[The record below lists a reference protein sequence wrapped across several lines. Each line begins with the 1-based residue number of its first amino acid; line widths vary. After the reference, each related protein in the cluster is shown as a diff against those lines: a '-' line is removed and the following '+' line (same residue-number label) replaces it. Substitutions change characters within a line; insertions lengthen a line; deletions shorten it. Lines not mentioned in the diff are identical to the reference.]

1 MRHPDTLAP
10 GAEIISPRPNV
21 LLVDDQPAR
30 LLSYEAV
37 LSGLEIRCVRALSGL
52 EALERLLKQEFAVIV
67 LDVNMPHM
75 DGFEVA
81 RMIRQHPRLERTPII
96 FVTGVNIS
104 ELDRL
109 KGYEVG
115 GIDYIS
121 IPVVPEI
128 LRSKVAILVEL
139 HQRRAEL
146 QKLNDEL
153 NEARTQLDARFTQ
166 ALEASEAQLRI
177 VNERLLIAK
186 SAARLGV
193 HDWDIRTGVLEWDER
208 IRELWGLSPEEIVT
222 YDKFLESLHPE
233 DRDSTQ
239 RAVDRSLDPA
249 NGGRY
254 FAEYRV
260 THRKD
265 GTVRWIEAIG
275 HVSFEAGHPVRL
287 VGTVQDITERRNLV
301 AFLKQADARKD
312 EFLAML
318 AHELRNPVAP
328 IRNCAEALARFMPLD
343 EKQRSLVEIIRRQ
356 TGQLSLLLD
365 DLLDVARIT
374 QGRIE
379 LHLILT
385 TVGACLET
393 ALETVAPAL
402 DEKKQSLTVT
412 NNSPDVIIRADPARI
427 TQCLV
432 NVLNNA
438 VKFTPPEGS
447 IVVTISTMATPDA
460 DLARVMIQVT
470 DSGIGIS
477 PELLPQLFEMFV
489 QGERVLNRAQGGL
502 GVGLAL
508 CKRMLEMH
516 GGQISGT
523 SAGVNQGSTFT
534 LFLPLVAR

>member
-1 MRHPDTLAP
+1 MRDPDTLAP
-10 GAEIISPRPNV
+10 SVEIIAPRPSV

-37 LSGLEIRCVRALSGL
+37 LSGLEVRCVRALSGF

-67 LDVNMPHM
+67 LDVNMPDM

-81 RMIRQHPRLERTPII
+81 RMIRQRPRLERTPII
-96 FVTGVNIS
+96 FVTGVNVT

-115 GIDYIS
+115 GIDYIA
-121 IPVVPEI
+121 IPIVPEI

-146 QKLNDEL
+146 QRLNDEL
-153 NEARTQLDARFTQ
+153 NEARTQLDAQFMQ
-166 ALEASEAQLRI
+166 AMAASEVQLRT
-177 VNERLLIAK
+177 VNERLLLAK
-186 SAARLGV
+186 SAARLGI
-193 HDWDIRTGVLEWDER
+193 HDWDIRTGALEWDER
-208 IRELWGLSPEEIVT
+208 IRELWGMGPEEVVT
-222 YDKFLESLHPE
+222 YDKFLETLHSA

-239 RAVDRSLDPA
+239 RAVDRALDPDG
-249 NGGRY
+249 GGRY

-260 THRKD
+260 VHRKD

-275 HVSFEAGHPVRL
+275 QVSFEAGRPVRL
-287 VGTVQDITERRNLV
+287 VGTVQDITERKNLV
-301 AFLKQADARKD
+301 ASLKQADARKD

-318 AHELRNPVAP
+318 AHELRNPIAP
-328 IRNCAEALARFMPLD
+328 IRNSAEALARFMPLD
-343 EKQRSLVEIIRRQ
+343 RKQLSLVEIIRRQ

-379 LHLILT
+379 LHPVLT
-385 TVGACLET
+385 TVRACLET
-393 ALETVAPAL
+393 AVETVTPAL
-402 DEKKQSLTVT
+402 TEKQQTLTVT
-412 NNSPDVIIRADPARI
+412 DHSPDLVIRADPARI

-438 VKFTPPEGS
+438 VKFTPPAGS
-447 IVVTISTMATPDA
+447 IVVTITTAPASGAQSVC
-460 DLARVMIQVT
+460 VMIQIT
-470 DSGIGIS
+470 DSGMGIS

-489 QGERVLNRAQGGL
+489 QGERILNRAHGGL

-508 CKRMLEMH
+508 CRRMIEMH
-516 GGQISGT
+516 GGQISAASEGL
-523 SAGVNQGSTFT
+523 NRGSTFT
-534 LFLPLVAR
+534 LSLPLA